1 MPDPAL
7 GVTPPIQQEPR
18 TTGDERLLVCLDPS
32 PFSIPLIRAT
42 KRMADAQQAKWYA
55 LYVETPSHDRLSP
68 ENQEQVAQAL
78 YLAAKLG
85 AQAVK
90 VSGFRIGDEILAFA
104 RENGVSK
111 IFVGKPYARR
121 WRRFLGTSLVDHLIW
136 NCGPIDVFVISGEGE
151 EEAPPAAAPGL
162 KPRRLLREY
171 LLAAGAVILCTG
183 LAWILFPYLALRNL
197 AMIYLLTVVIISSL
211 LARGP
216 ALFSSFFSV
225 AVFAFFFVPKYYSF
239 ALADSEYAVTL
250 AVMLLVST
258 LVSGLTT
265 TIRHKARVAREQER
279 QTAALYEMSQNL
291 TAINSLEELL
301 KVAAEQI
308 SRIFDSRVAILMPK
322 TEEKLEIR
330 AGHPF
335 ADEDVREGMVA
346 KWAFK
351 HGHLA
356 GAGTGTL
363 SAVKSIYLPLIAS
376 QHVIGVLRLEPRQP
390 GRVLDAN
397 SLRLLEALGSQVG
410 LAIEHENLSRQA
422 QAAQLQM
429 EAEQMRNTLL
439 SSVSH
444 DLRTPLTVIAGSA
457 SSLLEG
463 EKSLDSLTKH
473 ELAQTIYEE
482 AKRLDRLVH
491 NLLEM
496 SRLQSGEAMFNK
508 EWYVLEEVIGCA
520 LAQLDPQLHD
530 HPVSINLPT
539 DLPLVK
545 IDALLLERVVINL
558 LENSLKYTPPG
569 TRLEISGRVEGRELL
584 VAVADQGP
592 GLPPGEEERI
602 FEKFYQV
609 APGSARGA
617 GLGLTICR
625 SIIEAHGGRIW
636 AANRPEGGA
645 VFSFTIPL
653 GEGAPLLVK
662 NLPENA
668 EET

>member
-1 MPDPAL
+1 MPDPAP
-7 GVTPPIQQEPR
+7 GGAPPIQQEQQ
-18 TTGDERLLVCLDPS
+18 TAGGERLLVCLDPS

-42 KRMADAQQAKWYA
+42 KRMADAQQAKWFA
-55 LYVETPSHDRLSP
+55 LYVETPSHDRLPP

-104 RENGVSK
+104 RENRVSK

-136 NCGPIDVFVISGEGE
+136 NCGPIDIFVISGEG
-151 EEAPPAAAPGL
+151 EEAPPAAAPG
-162 KPRRLLREY
+162 PRPQRLLREY
-171 LLAAGAVILCTG
+171 LLAAGGVGLCTG
-183 LAWILFPYLALRNL
+183 LAWVLFPYLALRNL

-225 AVFAFFFVPKYYSF
+225 AVFAFFFVPEYYSF

-301 KVAAEQI
+301 RVAAEQI
-308 SRIFDSRVAILMPK
+308 SRIFDSRVAILMPR

-330 AGHPF
+330 AGFPF
-335 ADEDVREGMVA
+335 ADDDVREGMVA
-346 KWAFK
+346 KWVFR

-376 QHVIGVLRLEPRQP
+376 QQVIGVLRLEPFEP
-390 GRVLDAN
+390 GRVLGAD

-410 LAIEHENLSRQA
+410 LAIERENLSRQA
-422 QAAQLQM
+422 QLAQLQI
-429 EAEQMRNTLL
+429 EGERMRNILL

-457 SSLLEG
+457 SSLVEG
-463 EKSLDSLTKH
+463 EKSLDSVTKQ
-473 ELAQTIYEE
+473 ELAQSIYEE
-482 AKRLDRLVH
+482 ARRLDRLVH

-496 SRLQSGEAMFNK
+496 SRLQSGQAMLNK
-508 EWYVLEEVIGCA
+508 EWHVLEEVIGCA
-520 LAQLDPQLHD
+520 LAQLDSQLHD
-530 HPVSINLPT
+530 HPVRIDLPT
-539 DLPLVK
+539 DLPLVQM
-545 IDALLLERVVINL
+545 DALLLERVVINL
-558 LENSLKYTPPG
+558 LENSMKYTPPG
-569 TRLEISGRVEGRELL
+569 TPLEISGSLQDQELL
-584 VAVADQGP
+584 VAVADRGP
-592 GLPPGEEERI
+592 GLPAGEEERI

-609 APGSARGA
+609 SPGSARGA

-636 AANRPEGGA
+636 AANRLEGGA
-645 VFSFTIPL
+645 VFTFTIPL
-653 GEGAPLLVK
+653 AEGAPLPDK
-662 NLPENA
+662 NLPGDA
-668 EET
+668 ERT